1 MMAEKGSVE
10 KGSVETGSA
19 EKGSTI
25 NQSGTKKSDP
35 KKDEV
40 TMTVTKDA
48 EAPELQAAL
57 QQAPEQEPQTTRK
70 KRKSKKVRL
79 ASIAFVE
86 SPLQF
91 LSALEAH
98 DPAEHLR
105 IRARANAKGMTSFL
119 DAFDSAWLPENV
131 SLERVGAK
139 PGVLR
144 KHNFDRI
151 YIGDACSGQVHKAI
165 AMAYLERRMPEVVIL
180 DDGLATY
187 STIDILTAKRGPLVR
202 PRQKLKASRAIMAAH
217 VADRLRG
224 LAPSGKLRWHTALP
238 VSKTMRR
245 AFLKTGAE
253 ITRHKFEHLQTLP
266 TGGSHPRDNPVIGS
280 ALVADG
286 LIHADSYR
294 AWLEEL
300 IAEGPI
306 TYYPHRRETDEFLAE
321 LARDERVRIKHVGL
335 PIELRLVN
343 LPPNSTIRS
352 LPSTA
357 AISLAT
363 LNPDVTIAVTKIP
376 SKWWT
381 GASADSL
388 RKSLNAQSVKA
399 DVDS

>member
-1 MMAEKGSVE
+1 MMSK
-10 KGSVETGSA
+10 
-19 EKGSTI
+19 KGST
-25 NQSGTKKSDP
+25 KKDP
-35 KKDEV
+35 KKKQSKKQSDKQKSAENKSGPKEDEV
-40 TMTVTKDA
+40 TMTITQDA
-48 EAPELQAAL
+48 
-57 QQAPEQEPQTTRK
+57 QAPAQKTK
-70 KRKSKKVRL
+70 KAKKIL
-79 ASIAFVE
+79 FASIAFVE

-98 DPAEHLR
+98 EPDEDLL

-119 DAFDSAWLPENV
+119 DAFDSAWLPKNIT
-131 SLERVGAK
+131 LERVGAK

-144 KHNFDRI
+144 KQNFDRI
-151 YIGDACSGQVHKAI
+151 YIGDACSGQVHKAL
-165 AMAYLERRMPEVVIL
+165 ALAYLERRMPEVVIL

-187 STIDILTAKRGPLVR
+187 STIEILTAKRGPLVR
-202 PRQKLKASRAIMAAH
+202 PRQKLKASRAVMSAH

-224 LAPSGKLRWHTALP
+224 LAPAGKLRWHTALP
-238 VSKTMRR
+238 VSKTMRK

-286 LIHADSYR
+286 LIHADAYR

-300 IAEGPI
+300 MANGPI

-321 LARDERVRIKHVGL
+321 LSRDERVRIKHVGL
-335 PIELRLVN
+335 PIELRLIN

-357 AISLAT
+357 AISLST
-363 LNPDVTIAVTKIP
+363 LNPDVAIAVTEIP
-376 SKWWT
+376 AEWWT

-399 DVDS
+399 DVDT

>member
-1 MMAEKGSVE
+1 MMAKKGSA
-10 KGSVETGSA
+10 K
-19 EKGSTI
+19 
-25 NQSGTKKSDP
+25 KKSSKKQLDKQQLDKKKSVP

-40 TMTVTKDA
+40 TMTITKDA
-48 EAPELQAAL
+48 EAPAQKEAAP
-57 QQAPEQEPQTTRK
+57 AAEHSPQK
-70 KRKSKKVRL
+70 AKKSKKVRL
-79 ASIAFVE
+79 TSIAFVE

-98 DPAEHLR
+98 EPDEDLL

-119 DAFDSAWLPENV
+119 DAFDSAWLPKNIT
-131 SLERVGAK
+131 LERVGAK

-144 KHNFDRI
+144 KQVFDRI
-151 YIGDACSGQVHKAI
+151 YIGDACSGQVHKAL
-165 AMAYLERRMPEVVIL
+165 ALAYLERRMPEVVIL

-187 STIDILTAKRGPLVR
+187 STIEILTAKRGPLVR
-202 PRQKLKASRAIMAAH
+202 PRQKLKASRAVMSAH

-224 LAPSGKLRWHTALP
+224 LAPAGKLRWHTALP
-238 VSKTMRR
+238 VSKTMRK

-286 LIHADSYR
+286 LIHADAYR

-300 IAEGPI
+300 MANGPI

-321 LARDERVRIKHVGL
+321 LDRDERVRIKHVGL

-343 LPPNSTIRS
+343 LPPNSIIRS

-357 AISLAT
+357 AISLST
-363 LNPDVTIAVTKIP
+363 LNPDVTIAVTEIP
-376 SKWWT
+376 AEWWT